1 MKDNNIKGSYTIVEE
16 IANSITHGLGIVF
29 SIVIITILLFFSI
42 LKGNADAILGFSIYG
57 GSCLILYTAS
67 TLYHSI
73 PYPKVKKVLRVFDH
87 SSIFIFIAGTY
98 TPIAL
103 ITMEGFWKW
112 CIFFS
117 VWGIAVFGI
126 IFKLCTLNDLDKYKK
141 QSLALYIAMGWIAVI
156 AFKPIMNSIPQGF
169 MKWLVAGGVTYTLG
183 TIFYSIKKLP
193 FSHAIWHV
201 FVLGGSVLHFIGII
215 IYLR

>member
-1 MKDNNIKGSYTIVEE
+1 MKNSPIKKTYSVVEE
-16 IANSITHGLGIVF
+16 VANSITHGIGIVF
-29 SIVIITILLFFSI
+29 SIVIITILLFISI
-42 LKGNADAILGFSIYG
+42 LKGNKDAIIGFSIYG

-73 PYPKVKKVLRVFDH
+73 PFPKVKKILRVFDH

-103 ITMEGFWKW
+103 ITMDGFWKW
-112 CIFFS
+112 AIFSS
-117 VWGIAVFGI
+117 VWAIAIFGI
-126 IFKLCTLNDLDKYKK
+126 IFKLCTLNCLDKYKK
-141 QSLALYIAMGWIAVI
+141 QSLALYIAMGWIAII
-156 AFKPIMNSIPQGF
+156 AFKPIMSSIPVGF
-169 MKWLVAGGVTYTLG
+169 MKWLIAGGITYTVG

-193 FSHAIWHV
+193 FSHAIWHM
-201 FVLGGSVLHFIGII
+201 FVLGGSVLHFVGII